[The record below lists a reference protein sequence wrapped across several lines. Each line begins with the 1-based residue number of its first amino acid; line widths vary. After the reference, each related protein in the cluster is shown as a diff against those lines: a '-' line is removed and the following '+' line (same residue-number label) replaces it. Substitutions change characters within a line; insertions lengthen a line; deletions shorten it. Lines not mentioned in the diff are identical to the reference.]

1 MKEEKKEQN
10 NEQNNEQTIT
20 KEETKKVEK
29 KEHKDKKNEKKDDY
43 VKLTAKEVEE
53 INRKTKEA
61 EEKALRHQAEL
72 INYRKRKDEEVER
85 LLKYSNESLVLEIL
99 PVLDNFERAISMNNI
114 ENEETK
120 KFLNGM
126 NMVYQG
132 LVNALNKFDVKEIEC
147 LGKKFDPTYCQAV
160 MTEEIKD
167 KEQDIVLEVYQKG
180 YMLKDKVIRPAMVKV
195 NK

>member
-1 MKEEKKEQN
+1 MKEEKNKK
-10 NEQNNEQTIT
+10 TIT
-20 KEETKKVEK
+20 KEEQKEIK
-29 KEHKDKKNEKKDDY
+29 KEHKDKKEEKNKEEF
-43 VKLTAKEVEE
+43 VKLTVQEVEE

-61 EEKALRHQAEL
+61 EEKALRNQAEL

-85 LLKYSNESLVLEIL
+85 LLKYSNEDLVLEIL
-99 PVLDNFERAISMNNI
+99 PVLDNFERAMSMNNI

-126 NMVYQG
+126 NMIYQG
-132 LVNALNKFDVKEIEC
+132 LVNALNKFEVKEIDC
-147 LGKKFDPTYCQAV
+147 LDKKFDATYCQAV
-160 MTEEIKD
+160 MTEEVKD